1 MTLLSA
7 CARESAEQHAQN
19 TVGAYDTATA
29 EFLASLDEAMYSGKW
44 LLIDADNQK
53 IRWVKTLAD
62 AHAAVETGRART
74 LAGHLNAGML
84 GADIDPGPDQAVLGD
99 VCAEALVAWCVEHRL
114 RYLTRRSGRPGGWHV
129 YAAARTPLQAAAWAL
144 VCARLSKKLGITVDD
159 RTGKVIRTLTAPHR
173 RGLPSPVVSCTL
185 TPAVVAAAVP
195 PRTRAKSVVRAS
207 ARKTRTRGGD
217 ASRSAAEY
225 GRSCAMARAGYT
237 GAQAWKL
244 ISGPGAKSQRSER
257 WWRRYI
263 WLPAV
268 TIAAAENGLSEAE
281 AWQAAL
287 DACPARFAQIRFR
300 WWKPLW
306 RKALQEAAQERPRR
320 RRVDDAPT
328 TPDPEIEDRIAQVR
342 RGLDAAADLVLA
354 GTRMRRDRLQ
364 GIKTMLY
371 HLAPILVTRDGSISI
386 RDLARATRM
395 DDKTVRRARDAAIE
409 AGLLVFAGRYAGGA
423 KSCDTFAVTPIV
435 ETEISR
441 VRSEKSPTSRSTPSP
456 TAPRGRCNATKQDRR
471 HSYERKL
478 WRLLNDALAQLG
490 PGERLATSQTRPAKL
505 LRSMW
510 AQRRWFREMSPQ
522 EQQAR
527 RSARRKLLRGL
538 DPADLRAW
546 LLWLEQRERIAN
558 ACDRILASVPDPY
571 DGHLLEHAPMTIY
584 RGMRDP
590 AWRTG
595 GTKIATQPVL
605 VLERTAAA

>member
-1 MTLLSA
+1 M
-7 CARESAEQHAQN
+7 QN
-19 TVGAYDTATA
+19 TVGAYDAATT
-29 EFLASLDEAMYSGKW
+29 ELLASLDEAMYSGKW
-44 LLIDADNQK
+44 LLIDAENQK
-53 IRWVKTLAD
+53 IRWVKALAD
-62 AHAAVETGRART
+62 ARDAVAAGRACT
-74 LAGHLNAGML
+74 LAGHLNPGML
-84 GADIDPGPDQAVLGD
+84 GADIDPDPDQAVLGD

-114 RYLTRRSGRPGGWHV
+114 QYVTRRSGRPGGWHV
-129 YAAARTPLQAAAWAL
+129 YAAARTPLQAAAWVR

-159 RTGKVIRTLTAPHR
+159 RTGQVIRTLTAPHR

-185 TPAVVAAAVP
+185 TPAVVAAAAP
-195 PRTRAKSVVRAS
+195 PRTRAKSAVRVS
-207 ARKTRTRGGD
+207 VQKTRDRGGD
-217 ASRSAAEY
+217 SSRSAAEY

-268 TIAAAENGLSEAE
+268 TIASAENCLSEAE

-287 DACPARFAQIRFR
+287 EACPARFARITFR

-306 RKALQEAAQERPRR
+306 RKALQEAAQDRPRR
-320 RRVDDAPT
+320 RRIDEVPV
-328 TPDPEIEDRIAQVR
+328 PSDPEIEDRIAQVR
-342 RGLDAAADLVLA
+342 RGLDAAADRVLA
-354 GTRMRRDRLQ
+354 GRRMRRDRLQ
-364 GIKTMLY
+364 SIKTVLY

-409 AGLLVFAGRYAGGA
+409 AGLLVFARRYGGGA
-423 KSCDTFAVTPIV
+423 KSCDTFAVTQLV
-435 ETEISR
+435 ETEIQR
-441 VRSEKSPTSRSTPSP
+441 ARSGNSPTSCSTPSP
-456 TAPRGRCNATKQDRR
+456 SAPRGRCDATKQDRR
-471 HSYERKL
+471 HGYERKV
-478 WRLLNDALAQLG
+478 WVLLNDALAQLG
-490 PGERLATSQTRPAKL
+490 PGERLATSKTRPAKL

-510 AQRRWFREMSPQ
+510 AQRKWFREMSPAKQ
-522 EQQAR
+522 EAR
-527 RSARRKLLRGL
+527 RAARRKLLRGL

-558 ACDRILASVPDPY
+558 ACDRILAGVPDPY
-571 DGHLLEHAPMTIY
+571 DGHLLENVPMTIY
-584 RGMRDP
+584 RGMHDP
-590 AWRTG
+590 AWRLG